1 VPTDKK
7 FTGRRLDA
15 TGLYYYGAR
24 YYDATIGRFTSA
36 DTIVQSYIYPQ
47 SLNRYSYT
55 MNNPLKYIDP
65 SGNIVEIGGLD
76 VRFTRG
82 AALNA
87 AFLPPDIADSVVNVV
102 ESPEYQAYNEFKH
115 LSQEAELMAIS
126 MELNTEHIVTITS
139 GETPVWWA
147 ETTRNGN
154 DFIINLHPDNFLPGN
169 SGQSLHDQALTIY
182 QEVTREILD
191 TTNFSFWDALW
202 DSTIG
207 WLIDKISGMGP
218 LMDAADII
226 YQIKQGNSWLIALG
240 DNALP
245 YIIPSYEFFKSLFGQ
260 TGEYYQY
267 LINNDLLYEF
277 RDE

>member
-1 VPTDKK
+1 
-7 FTGRRLDA
+7 
-15 TGLYYYGAR
+15 
-24 YYDATIGRFTSA
+24 
-36 DTIVQSYIYPQ
+36 
-47 SLNRYSYT
+47 